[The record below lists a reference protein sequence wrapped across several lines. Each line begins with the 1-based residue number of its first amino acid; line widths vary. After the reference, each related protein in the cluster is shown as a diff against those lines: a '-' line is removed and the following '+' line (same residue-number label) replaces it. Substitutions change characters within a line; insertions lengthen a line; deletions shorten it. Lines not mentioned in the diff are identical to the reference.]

1 VKRCMVRIGSAEGNR
16 NRMGAGPRRQAARRA
31 TDWYAGRRAGV
42 GCAVRR
48 GSARSRPDQAAID
61 AGEGVDSPALEGTDS
76 PRIDTRVELIQALI
90 PLGLK
95 AVNDLLQQEVA
106 QLAGARYRHGDGPAG
121 YARWGKQRGSVY
133 LADQKLPIEVPRV
146 RDLSRGEEV
155 PLGTY
160 RALRDRRR
168 ADESALR
175 KVLKGLSCR
184 DYESCVEPLAQ
195 TFGLSGSSLSRR
207 FIRASARKLAAL
219 QERDLSKY
227 DLVAMFLDGK
237 TFGDDQMVIAMGV
250 TIQGKKVVLGFVQ
263 TATENE
269 AVCSEFLRG
278 LVSRGLKAEP
288 GLLVVMD
295 GAKGLRKA
303 VDVVLNG
310 RAVVQRCQWHKRE
323 NVVKYLGKSQQATF
337 RRKLQQAYEKPG
349 YDEAKVALKKVRS
362 ELSQIN
368 ASAVASLDEGFEE
381 TLTLHRLGLFA
392 ELGVSFKTTNCIE
405 NLNSLV
411 GHRTDKVDRWR
422 NPEQKHRWLATALL
436 EIEPRLRKIRG
447 HRYLARLR
455 TAIQTELDARRRTPQ
470 TKKNVA

>member
-1 VKRCMVRIGSAEGNR
+1 MKKCMVRMGATEGNR
-16 NRMGAGPRRQAARRA
+16 NRMGAGRGRQAARRA
-31 TDWYAGRRAGV
+31 TYLCVSRRQRGTPKPGDAAVGV
-42 GCAVRR
+42 SEAVD
-48 GSARSRPDQAAID
+48 P
-61 AGEGVDSPALEGTDS
+61 PAC
-76 PRIDTRVELIQALI
+76 DTRVELIQALI
-90 PLGLK
+90 PLGLE
-95 AVNDLLQQEVA
+95 AVNDVLQQEVTK
-106 QLAGARYRHGDGPAG
+106 LAGARYRHGDGREG
-121 YARWGKQRGSVY
+121 YARWGSQRGSVY

-146 RDLSRGEEV
+146 RDVARDEEV
-155 PLGTY
+155 PLATY
-160 RALRDRRR
+160 RALRDRRQ
-168 ADESALR
+168 ADDMALR

-184 DYESCVEPLAQ
+184 DYESCVQPMAE

-227 DLVAMFLDGK
+227 DVAAMFLDGK
-237 TFGDDQMVIAMGV
+237 TFGEDQMVIALGV
-250 TIQGKKVVLGFVQ
+250 TVQGQKVVLGFVQ

-278 LVSRGLKAEP
+278 LVSRGLKTEQ
-288 GLLVVMD
+288 GVLVVID

-303 VDVVLNG
+303 VDVVFNG
-310 RAVVQRCQWHKRE
+310 RAAVQRCQWHKRE

-349 YDEAKVALKKVRS
+349 YDEAKAALKKVRG
-362 ELSQIN
+362 ELAQIN

-405 NLNSLV
+405 NLNALV

-436 EIEPRLRKIRG
+436 EIEPRLKKIRG
-447 HRYLARLR
+447 HRHLTRLR
-455 TAIQTELDARRRTPQ
+455 QAIQSKLDARRASPPS
-470 TKKNVA
+470 KKKVA